1 MHLARQRSVRDVH
14 PSPLRGGWPAEG
26 RSGGRRGRLAND
38 TARALRKRLTP
49 QEVRVWIKLR
59 ELKSFGFHFRRQT
72 PIGPYIVDF
81 ASFSDR
87 VVIEID
93 GGQHAMPESIR
104 SDEERDEFLL
114 SRGFR
119 VLRYW
124 NSEVDQNLTGVVEDI
139 LSHLNTPTP
148 TG

>member
-1 MHLARQRSVRDVH
+1 MWA
-14 PSPLRGGWPAEG
+14 
-26 RSGGRRGRLAND
+26 
-38 TARALRKRLTP
+38 
-49 QEVRVWIKLR
+49 KLR
-59 ELKSFGFHFRRQT
+59 ELKTFGFHFRRQT

-81 ASFSDR
+81 ASLSAR

-93 GGQHAMPESIR
+93 GGQHAMPEGIR
-104 SDEERDEFLL
+104 SDEERDKFLL

-124 NSEVDQNLTGVVEDI
+124 NSEVDRNLSGVIEDI
-139 LSHLNTPTP
+139 QRHLNTPTP